1 MFSKGKLALWAND
14 CGKRFLRITW
24 DYVWGVIFWVQKP
37 QKPGIKTDQLIK
49 MQRGTCFCS
58 LRIFLSRRIKGK
70 SREGKKIGGQ
80 REKDIPLMKNISL
93 PFPQVL
99 PRKYVFI
106 GVKMKW
112 YYTELQFYRPL
123 KWRINV
129 RKSASY
135 LPATS
140 FSNVSSCL
148 LPTNIFC
155 KRWSISYHLE
165 YCQSPGREREC
176 LGGWEGWQ
184 SNVGPNISRTM
195 CTHGLISWN

>member
-14 CGKRFLRITW
+14 CGKRFLRIMW

-37 QKPGIKTDQLIK
+37 QKLGIKTDQLIK

-106 GVKMKW
+106 GVKVKW

-155 KRWSISYHLE
+155 NRCSWDRETTERFPYSREFIQQTKQSKQLWQIKAPFRSVWPLE
-165 YCQSPGREREC
+165 TH
-176 LGGWEGWQ
+176 
-184 SNVGPNISRTM
+184 SR
-195 CTHGLISWN
+195 